1 MLTAHSLCWLCQMPL
16 AVARWGSAP
25 AATAPCSPVPALP
38 AVRPAGGGIPSP
50 CGRCLQKP
58 PPRHRLVAVND
69 YRPPLSGLV
78 QQLKFHHR
86 PELGPAL
93 ARLLLQRLLQR
104 DDLPPVDALVGVPL
118 WHRRRWRRGY
128 NQCDELCRPLA
139 RWRGC
144 VWHREGLTRQRAGA
158 VQHSLNARQ
167 RRQNLKN
174 AFQLEFAVQGL
185 HIALVDDVV
194 TTGSTV
200 AEISR
205 LLLRN
210 GAATVQVWCLC
221 RTL

>member
-1 MLTAHSLCWLCQMPL
+1 MLAMPNAAGSRPL
-16 AVARWGSAP
+16 GDLLPLQPRPARLS
-25 AATAPCSPVPALP
+25 PALP

-50 CGRCLQKP
+50 LRPCLQKP
-58 PPRHRLVAVND
+58 PPWHRLVAVND